1 MITPDDVFADP
12 LEGMDLRVLYED
24 PRYFIWHSRRSIR
37 DELRI
42 LKDWTYA
49 VKAIDP
55 RQLSHDRGGS
65 SLVGKL
71 RA

>member
-24 PRYFIWHSRRSIR
+24 LRYFIWRNRSLMS
-37 DELRI
+37 DDLRI
-42 LKDWTYA
+42 LKHWTYP
-49 VKAIDP
+49 VKTIDP